1 MYVLF
6 THLLQDNIITI
17 ESIVSLLMT

>member
-6 THLLQDNIITI
+6 THLLQDNIKTV